1 MAQVKAP
8 LDLRYSPSG
17 PFIGTLEGH
26 PFEGLQLRLKEAGF
40 SVAQLDVDQ
49 LFREIVSPTG
59 EKLEVVLDAPQ
70 PNRMYKVTS
79 SVTYTK
85 LITGTGQIDFFL
97 EASYDDR
104 NTWTHVGGNTYAS
117 QYEDQGPKQ
126 AVVNRAAA
134 LGSDWIVP
142 VPEGAETM
150 IVRLV
155 VRDPGGSGNF
165 RIPEFTSAGNYA
177 TLSLAELQG

>member
-1 MAQVKAP
+1 M
-8 LDLRYSPSG
+8 LNLRYSPSG
-17 PFIGTLEGH
+17 PFLGDIPGQ
-26 PFEGLQLRLKEAGF
+26 PFKGLQLRLKEAGF

-49 LFREIVSPTG
+49 NLKEIVSPTG
-59 EKLEVVLDAPQ
+59 EKLEVVLDAPH
-70 PNRMYKVTS
+70 PDRMYKVTS

-97 EASYDDR
+97 EASYDNR

-155 VRDPGGSGNF
+155 VRDQAGSGNF
-165 RIPEFTSAGNYA
+165 RIPAFVDAGNYA
-177 TLSLAELQG
+177 SLSLAELQG